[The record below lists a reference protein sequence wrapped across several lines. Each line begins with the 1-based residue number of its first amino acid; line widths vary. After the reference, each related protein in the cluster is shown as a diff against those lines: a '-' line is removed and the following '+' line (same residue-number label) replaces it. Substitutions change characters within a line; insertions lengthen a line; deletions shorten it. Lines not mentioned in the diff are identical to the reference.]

1 MRPDLE
7 KPKNTKIKAIHIVI
21 IAICVIVISI
31 AVYLQFFTEEKIG
44 VIFGIIEKDDNFSEL
59 ESNFNN
65 LFSNDIEILDDTQIN
80 VEKIEEDKEI
90 FYSKFNKELQ
100 NEKFTINVA
109 IPFININDDITK
121 KFNEEIQN
129 AFKLKTESILK
140 TTDEKIFY
148 TVSHKAYIQNDI
160 LSIAIKSEL
169 KENENK
175 QRIII
180 QTYNYNIKEKR
191 EATLEEIFKLKG
203 ISLETVDNKIRN
215 TIKAKQ
221 QKNKSLADLGYNLYE
236 RNYTSSEYD
245 INNSKQYLFGKD
257 GKIYVIYAYGN
268 EDFTS
273 EMDLVIF

>member
-7 KPKNTKIKAIHIVI
+7 KPKHKKIKGIHII
-21 IAICVIVISI
+21 IITICVIAISI

-44 VIFGIIEKDDNFSEL
+44 VLFGITDQNEEFSEL

-65 LFSNDIEILDDTQIN
+65 LFSNNTEKLDDTQIN
-80 VEKIEEDKEI
+80 VDKIEERNI
-90 FYSKFNKELQ
+90 VYSKFNKELQ
-100 NEKFTINVA
+100 NENFTINVA
-109 IPFININDDITK
+109 IPFININEDTAK

-169 KENENK
+169 KENESK

-180 QTYNYNIKEKR
+180 QTYNYNLKEKR
-191 EATLEEIFKLKG
+191 EATLEEVFNIKG
-203 ISLETVDNKIRN
+203 VNLDFADNKIRN
-215 TIKAKQ
+215 SIKAKQ

-236 RNYTSSEYD
+236 RDYTSSEYD
-245 INNSKQYLFGKD
+245 IKNSKQFLFGKD
-257 GKIYVIYAYGN
+257 GRIYVIYAYGN